1 MDERIENPRPIF
13 GLREVLMLPAALG
26 LGILWQ
32 NVFTIEGL
40 AALVF
45 DSRPGP
51 ALGAA
56 VFTAAIW
63 AFVLLFLGKRA
74 RWDRYSIGLAAGVGL
89 LTAFCV
95 LGGCGDVRFV
105 NFILIFC
112 GSVLAFFSLSGR
124 SAAALSDA
132 RCVGEAV
139 RLFFRAIFA
148 NWGKPF
154 RALGG
159 MKEGG
164 KGRYVLQGAVAALP
178 VLVVVILLFA
188 GADQVFAGFFTGIA
202 DWFSGPEVTVR
213 VMRVICI
220 LFFSFCFFSALY
232 FAVNGPEPAEGKKR
246 ERPDGAPAAYV
257 TALALLALVH
267 IAFCAVQFA
276 YLFGGAEAAAMQGGW
291 AEYAR
296 RGFYQLV
303 LVAAIDL
310 GFVLVCAVN
319 GGRSKAEK
327 TLSLLVCALTLV
339 ILASAFWRMRLYILA
354 YGLSMLRAMT
364 LWAMAFILLC
374 LVLAAVKVLRPGFK
388 FWPWFAAL
396 GLYGWVLFNAVGV
409 DARIADYNVDAYLD
423 GRLSQVDIYY
433 LANLSPSALPALER
447 LYEAEPDPEL
457 KLIMDSVTNR
467 LHAPESWIE
476 WSLPLSKY
484 TESQD

>member
-1 MDERIENPRPIF
+1 MDERIDNPRPVF
-13 GLREVLMLPAALG
+13 GVREVLMLPAALC

-32 NVFTIEGL
+32 NVFTVEGL
-40 AALVF
+40 SALVF

-56 VFTAAIW
+56 VFTAVMW

-74 RWDRYSIGLAAGVGL
+74 RWNRYNIGLTVGVGL

-132 RCVGEAV
+132 RCAGEAV
-139 RLFFRAIFA
+139 RLFFRAIFT

-164 KGRYVLQGAVAALP
+164 KGRHVLEGAVAALP

-188 GADQVFAGFFTGIA
+188 GADQVFAGFFTGIS
-202 DWFSGPEVTVR
+202 DWFSGPEIAATVR
-213 VMRVICI
+213 RIIFV

-267 IAFCAVQFA
+267 IAFCAVQFT

-310 GFVLVCAVN
+310 GFVLFCAVR
-319 GGRSKAEK
+319 GGGSRAEK
-327 TLSLLVCALTLV
+327 ALSLLVCALTLV

-364 LWAMAFILLC
+364 LWAMAFILLS
-374 LVLAAVKVLRPGFK
+374 LVLAAVKVLRPGFR

-396 GLYGWVLFNAVGV
+396 GLYGWVLFNAAGV

-433 LANLSPSALPALER
+433 LSSLSPSALPALER
-447 LYEAEPDPEL
+447 LYETEPSEEL
-457 KLIMDSVTNR
+457 QQRMKAMQS
-467 LHAPESWIE
+467 HAPESWIE

-484 TESQD
+484 TKPQN

>member
-13 GLREVLMLPAALG
+13 GVREVLMLPAALC

-40 AALVF
+40 ATLVF
-45 DSRPGP
+45 GPKPGP

-74 RWDRYSIGLAAGVGL
+74 RWNGYNIGLAAGVGL

-95 LGGCGDVRFV
+95 LGGCGGVRFV

-124 SAAALSDA
+124 SAAALTDA

-139 RLFFRAIFA
+139 GLFFRAIFT

-164 KGRYVLQGAVAALP
+164 KGRHVLEGAVAALP

-188 GADQVFAGFFTGIA
+188 GADQVFAGYFTGIA

-319 GGRSKAEK
+319 GGGSRAEK
-327 TLSLLVCALTLV
+327 ALSLLVCALTLV

-354 YGLSMLRAMT
+354 YGLSLLRVMT
-364 LWAMAFILLC
+364 LWAMAFILLS
-374 LVLAAVKVLRPGFK
+374 LVLAAVKVLRHDFK

-396 GLYGWVLFNAVGV
+396 GLYGWVLFNAANV

-423 GRLSQVDIYY
+423 GRLSQVDTYY

-447 LYEAEPDPEL
+447 LYEAEPNDEL
-457 KLIMDSVTNR
+457 QRRISAMRKD
-467 LHAPESWIE
+467 APESWIE
-476 WSLPLSKY
+476 WSLPLSRY
-484 TESQD
+484 TKPQV

>member
-1 MDERIENPRPIF
+1 MDERIDKARPVF
-13 GLREVLMLPAALG
+13 GVREALMLPAALC

-32 NVFTIEGL
+32 NVFTIESL
-40 AALVF
+40 ANLVF
-45 DSRPGP
+45 GPRPGP

-56 VFTAAIW
+56 VFTALFW

-74 RWDRYSIGLAAGVGL
+74 RWNGYNIGLAAGVGL
-89 LTAFCV
+89 LTVFCV
-95 LGGCGDVRFV
+95 LGGCGGVRFV

-112 GSVLAFFSLSGR
+112 GSVLTFLSLSGR

-132 RCVGEAV
+132 RCVGESV
-139 RLFFRAIFA
+139 RLFFRAIFD
-148 NWGKPF
+148 NWDKPF

-159 MKEGG
+159 IKEGG
-164 KGRYVLQGAVAALP
+164 KGSQALKGAAAALP
-178 VLVVVILLFA
+178 VLVLVILLFA
-188 GADQVFAGFFTGIA
+188 GADQVFAGFFTGFA
-202 DWFSGPEVTVR
+202 DWFSGPEVAVR

-232 FAVNGPEPAEGKKR
+232 FAVNGPEAAEGKKR

-267 IAFCAVQFA
+267 IAFCAVQFT

-310 GFVLVCAVN
+310 GFVLFCAVR

-327 TLSLLVCALTLV
+327 ALSLLVCALTLV

-354 YGLSMLRAMT
+354 YGLSLLRVMT
-364 LWAMAFILLC
+364 LWAMAFILLS
-374 LVLAAVKVLRPGFK
+374 LVLAAVKVLRPDFK
-388 FWPWFAAL
+388 FWPCFAAL
-396 GLYGWVLFNAVGV
+396 GLYGWVLFNAANV

-423 GRLSQVDIYY
+423 GRLSQVDTQY

-447 LYEAEPDPEL
+447 LYEAEPSGAL
-457 KLIMDSVTNR
+457 KQSMASMREN
-467 LHAPESWIE
+467 APESWIE

-484 TESQD
+484 SEPQG